1 MPVSSVE
8 PFSVVMA
15 RVRSLQLSG
24 AEVSV
29 LITPLVEIA
38 ASPEVRVP
46 ALAASVIAEV
56 VKE

>member
-1 MPVSSVE
+1 MSSVE
-8 PFSVVMA
+8 SFSVVMA

-46 ALAASVIAEV
+46 ALAASVTAEV